1 MGVTL
6 YTQTQKILCPHTI
19 GPTQFGTV
27 VKFNEQGSF
36 VASAPTGMR
45 YSSTTFDFS
54 DDELD
59 NDTVF
64 DNNLLS
70 NTLLNAKTN
79 TYNCFGCGATGDLI
93 KLVQAVE
100 GLNFVEAIHKLS
112 VFAKIDV
119 ETVDFDVKYLMKEV
133 SNTIKKYL
141 EKENNSSN
149 YPGGLSEVDF
159 LISFSEKIKKYERLN
174 SYNPKF
180 IAWTDNVYK
189 QIDEDLHKENFKNLN
204 VLWKNF
210 IKNAKIKMGELNE
223 QH

>member
-1 MGVTL
+1 MEFMESEYDSDFIISKHTDWANTRCPMPDHDDGNPSFGV
-6 YTQTQKILCPHTI
+6 
-19 GPTQFGTV
+19 
-27 VKFNEQGSF
+27 
-36 VASAPTGMR
+36 
-45 YSSTTFDFS
+45 
-54 DDELD
+54 
-59 NDTVF
+59 
-64 DNNLLS
+64 
-70 NTLLNAKTN
+70 NAKTN

-119 ETVDFDVKYLMKEV
+119 ETVDFDVKYLMREV

-141 EKENNSSN
+141 EKENNASN

-174 SYNPKF
+174 DYNPEF
-180 IAWTDNVYK
+180 ISWTDSVYK

-204 VLWKNF
+204 ILWKNF
-210 IKNAKIKMGELNE
+210 IKSAKIKMGELNE

>member
-1 MGVTL
+1 MNHTKITRQFIDNLVKSIDIMEFMESEYDSDFIISKHTDWANTRCPMPDHDDGNPSFGV
-6 YTQTQKILCPHTI
+6 
-19 GPTQFGTV
+19 
-27 VKFNEQGSF
+27 
-36 VASAPTGMR
+36 
-45 YSSTTFDFS
+45 
-54 DDELD
+54 
-59 NDTVF
+59 
-64 DNNLLS
+64 
-70 NTLLNAKTN
+70 NTKTN

-93 KLVQAVE
+93 QLVQDIE

-112 VFAKIDV
+112 VFAKIDI
-119 ETVDFDVKYLMKEV
+119 ETVDFDVKYLMREV

-174 SYNPKF
+174 NNHPQF
-180 IAWTDNVYK
+180 IAWTDGVYK

-204 VLWKNF
+204 QLWKNF
-210 IKNAKIKMGELNE
+210 IKDAKSKMGEINE

>member
-1 MGVTL
+1 MTESFQCQIGCFMNHTKITRNFIDNLVKNIDIMEFMESEYDSDFIISKHTDWANTRCPMPDHDDGNPSFGV
-6 YTQTQKILCPHTI
+6 
-19 GPTQFGTV
+19 
-27 VKFNEQGSF
+27 NS
-36 VASAPTGMR
+36 
-45 YSSTTFDFS
+45 
-54 DDELD
+54 
-59 NDTVF
+59 
-64 DNNLLS
+64 
-70 NTLLNAKTN
+70 KTN

-100 GLNFVEAIHKLS
+100 GLNFVEAIYKLS

-119 ETVDFDVKYLMKEV
+119 ETVDFDVKYLMREV

-141 EKENNSSN
+141 EKENNASN

-174 SYNPKF
+174 NFNPEF
-180 IAWTDNVYK
+180 IAWTDSVYK
-189 QIDEDLHKENFKNLN
+189 QIDEDLHKEDFKNLN

-210 IKNAKIKMGELNE
+210 IKSAKIKMGELNE